1 MEREIL
7 DLNDELTHAKEAS
20 RNAEAAQ
27 WPPKHCYSRK
37 RTWKRESAS
46 RSGPWIVGL
55 RTLLFSAKEIALSLS
70 RLRAGS
76 RYFLRSTGHSLQKLA
91 HGEGDIWKHEQEL
104 GEPLDPSATQQT
116 HNRWVLYTAQ
126 MEAYA
131 SKDSQF
137 FGLILRNGDGM
148 PPDSEDPQSPGY
160 SLLVLDPTATIRD
173 WLRLSLP

>member
-20 RNAEAAQ
+20 RNAEARAMAA
-27 WPPKHCYSRK
+27 KALLLEK
-37 RTWKRESAS
+37 ENLEGESAS

-55 RTLLFSAKEIALSLS
+55 PLLFSAKEIALSLS